1 MSIAKKSAPTPRV
14 MSDLLSAR
22 LHALANLSAA
32 TTTLRVERKFGLS
45 LLEWR
50 SLGQLG
56 GFAPLSLKE
65 LAARA
70 GLDKSYASR
79 TVSSLIDRGLV
90 ASERNDADGRGVMLS
105 LTAKGQE
112 LYEQVFRDAV
122 TRNEKLLAPLR
133 TDQRLL
139 LVEMLSALTVS
150 ARQALQDER
159 NAAGTDEPPEESP
172 QASKKKAGKAPAVI
186 GNPDLIEMRYLVSR
200 LSELLKSH

>member
-1 MSIAKKSAPTPRV
+1 MSIAKKSAPAPRV

-105 LTAKGQE
+105 LTAQGQE
-112 LYEQVFRDAV
+112 LYERAFRDAV

-172 QASKKKAGKAPAVI
+172 QASQKKAGKAPAVSSS
-186 GNPDLIEMRYLVSR
+186 PDLIEMRYLVSR

>member
-1 MSIAKKSAPTPRV
+1 

-105 LTAKGQE
+105 LTAQGQE
-112 LYEQVFRDAV
+112 LYERAFQDAV
-122 TRNEKLLAPLR
+122 ARNEKLLAPLR
-133 TDQRLL
+133 AEQRLL
-139 LVEMLSALTVS
+139 LIEMLSALTVS
-150 ARQALQDER
+150 ARQALHDER
-159 NAAGTDEPPEESP
+159 SAADTNELPEEPPP
-172 QASKKKAGKAPAVI
+172 ALKKKAGKAPAA
-186 GNPDLIEMRYLVSR
+186 GSSPDLIEMRYLVSR